1 MYQYFIIATIT
12 SVAYHSVYIICSSLF
27 HIKDLQLIHGIYRI
41 SSNTLSLLSSYVL
54 MAYYGMACTEP
65 ETSPMSTVGWST
77 TSIGVVIAM
86 ENIIEQLVNLYR
98 SSHDKDTNQDTNQ
111 DNNQDTNQDT
121 NQDVKDEQL
130 QDTNGQTIW
139 IQTIAG
145 LCGYII
151 MVEYL
156 QQYNAALA
164 VSGMTLYIFLDPCPR
179 GVINNVWGKQLSLY
193 ALVVM
198 TLMRIIAMT
207 CMACGILHPR
217 SSLSMRLYSVLALYG
232 IIMID
237 AWWLK
242 EIYKKYINI
251 N

>member
-12 SVAYHSVYIICSSLF
+12 AVAYHSVYIICSSLF
-27 HIKDLQLIHGIYRI
+27 HIKDLQFIHGIYRI

-54 MAYYGMACTEP
+54 MAYHGKACTEP
-65 ETSPMSTVGWST
+65 ETSPMSTVGWLT
-77 TSIGVVIAM
+77 TSIGVMIAM
-86 ENIIEQLVNLYR
+86 EIIIEQLSNLYR
-98 SSHDKDTNQDTNQ
+98 SSHDKDNNKDTNQ
-111 DNNQDTNQDT
+111 DNTQDI
-121 NQDVKDEQL
+121 KDGQL
-130 QDTNGQTIW
+130 QDPNGQTIW

-179 GVINNVWGKQLSLY
+179 GVINNVWEKQLSLY

-198 TLMRIIAMT
+198 TLMRIIALA

-217 SSLSMRLYSVLALYG
+217 SSLLMRLYSVLALYG

-242 EIYKKYINI
+242 ETYKKYINS